1 MIISWNTTNAC
12 NMYCDHCY
20 RDAGCQ
26 AEEELNTAQAKTL
39 LEQIAKA
46 GFKIMIFSGGEP
58 LMRPDIVEPIYV
70 VCQLDFQLLQTTE
83 ISSFDK
89 FGFAGAKISL

>member
-26 AEEELNTAQAKTL
+26 AEEELNTAQAKT
-39 LEQIAKA
+39 
-46 GFKIMIFSGGEP
+46 
-58 LMRPDIVEPIYV
+58 
-70 VCQLDFQLLQTTE
+70 
-83 ISSFDK
+83 
-89 FGFAGAKISL
+89 